1 MMEHLDFVVFP
12 SKIPPEGLE
21 RSFEIAD
28 PAAAGIDLAVPVE
41 GPIRADF
48 DIQRLGKEIRVEGA
62 VRATVRLQ
70 CSRCLASFSFPV
82 AGDVEATFAPRSAE
96 AEGEHQHEL
105 TQDELEVQ
113 PLVQGGADLR
123 GLIAEQIHLNL
134 PLKPL
139 CREDCPGICPHCGRT
154 IAEGECGCSRREAD
168 SRWEAL
174 RKLTVP

>member
-1 MMEHLDFVVFP
+1 MQHVDFIVFL

-28 PAAAGIDLAVPVE
+28 PAAAGIELDVPLE

-48 DIQRLGKEIRVEGA
+48 DIQRLGKEIEVVGT
-62 VRATVRLQ
+62 VRATVRLP
-70 CSRCLASFSFPV
+70 CSRCLAAFSFPV
-82 AGDVEATFAPRSAE
+82 AGDVEATFAPRSAAVE
-96 AEGEHQHEL
+96 EEHQHEL
-105 TQDELEVQ
+105 MQDELEVQ

-123 GLIAEQIHLNL
+123 GLISEQIYLNL

-154 IAEGECGCSRREAD
+154 IAEGECGCPPPAAD